1 MPYRACLR
9 ALRPW
14 RCRFGV
20 FVRIRYVAVEKGNH
34 YLEEHMH
41 RLKISVPTRRQ
52 LRPLGLLCGLLMCAV
67 RLSAQSPLD
76 SMERL
81 LPTATGQEK
90 INLAGEL
97 AFQYCYVNTDKAL
110 EYGRLELQLTLALGD
125 SAQIAQAWNDLA
137 AAYIS
142 RGEFEESLILS
153 RQALGVRERMGD
165 SLKVAATLSRIG
177 HAQIELGNLDD
188 ALAAMIRAARIYEH
202 ENQPQYLSMMYNH
215 IGAVHQRQGNHPK
228 AVAYF
233 QKAITIA
240 EQLKSAASLIP
251 PLSNLGKEY
260 FDGGEKSKAK
270 VIFLRLV
277 HTMDSLGMPE
287 NLALITANLGTTYM
301 DEAQYDSAMYYFK
314 AADTLYAAKGDKK
327 GLTTVYVD
335 MGICYTRMKAY
346 EKAEQA
352 LAQGLRY
359 AEETA
364 SNFRLHQAYEAL
376 HRLAYDKGDYKAA
389 ADYMAKMLEYLR
401 KIHNE
406 TINEKIA
413 ESDAR
418 YQTEKKEKDLAI
430 RSKQLADAE
439 LKAKKQQ
446 LWLFLLAG
454 GLLLVLGAI
463 AFLVRRQRLRRE
475 RLEQQSRMALQ
486 EERLRIS
493 RDLHDH
499 IGAELTLITSSLDML
514 VAQAPDAPRG
524 KELQEIGGYSRNAM
538 SQLRETIWAIR
549 SETISVDALSLRL
562 MDYAG
567 KLCRPAGITS
577 MVHVAGDEDKTLSPL
592 HTIHLY
598 RMAQEAIHNA
608 VKYAACHTLMI
619 QLDAQPASLEIRIT
633 DDGAG
638 FTRDSAHTGNGLQN
652 MQARAEELGG
662 TFLLASEPGKGTT
675 VTIRVPI

>member
-1 MPYRACLR
+1 MHFRTIRAQI
-9 ALRPW
+9 W
-14 RCRFGV
+14 
-20 FVRIRYVAVEKGNH
+20 
-34 YLEEHMH
+34 
-41 RLKISVPTRRQ
+41 RQ
-52 LRPLGLLCGLLMCAV
+52 LPISLLVGLLMSIGKMA
-67 RLSAQSPLD
+67 AQSPLD

-81 LPTATGQEK
+81 LPTATGQDK

-97 AFQYCYVNTDKAL
+97 AFQYCYINTDKAL
-110 EYGRLELQLTLALGD
+110 QYGRLELQLTLALGD

-142 RGEFEESLILS
+142 RGEFEESLVLS
-153 RQALGVRERMGD
+153 QQALGVRERLGD
-165 SLKVAATLSRIG
+165 SLKVATTLGRIG
-177 HAQIELGNLDD
+177 HARIELGQLDE
-188 ALAAMIRAARIYEH
+188 ALTALIRAARIYEH
-202 ENQPQYLSMMYNH
+202 ENKPQLLGMMYNH

-228 AVAYF
+228 AIAYF
-233 QKAITIA
+233 QKAIAMA
-240 EQLKSAASLIP
+240 EKLRDAASLVP

-270 VIFLRLV
+270 MIFLRLV
-277 HTMDSLGMPE
+277 RTLDSLGSQE

-301 DEAQYDSAMYYFK
+301 DEAQYDSAMYFFT

-346 EKAEQA
+346 DKADKA
-352 LAQGLRY
+352 LAEGLRY
-359 AEETA
+359 ARETA
-364 SNFRLHQAYEAL
+364 SNWRLHQAYEAL
-376 HRLAYDKGDYKAA
+376 HQLAYAKGDYKAA
-389 ADYMAKMLEYLR
+389 ADYMAQMLDYLR
-401 KIHNE
+401 QIHNE
-406 TINEKIA
+406 TVNEKVA
-413 ESDAR
+413 EMDTR
-418 YQTEKKEKDLAI
+418 YQTEKKEKDLAV

-439 LKAKKQQ
+439 LKAKTQQ

-454 GLLLVLGAI
+454 GLLLVLGVA
-463 AFLVRRQRLRRE
+463 AYLVRRQRLRRE
-475 RLEQQSRMALQ
+475 RLEQQSRLALQ

-499 IGAELTLITSSLDML
+499 IGAELTLITSSLDVL
-514 VAQAPDAPRG
+514 VAQAPDAPQG

-562 MDYAG
+562 MDYAAR
-567 KLCRPAGITS
+567 LCRPAGIVST
-577 MVHVAGDEDKTLSPL
+577 VEVEGTAAKPLSPL
-592 HTIHLY
+592 HTIHVY

-608 VKYAACHTLMI
+608 VKYAACKTLTI
-619 QLDAQPASLEIRIT
+619 LLDARPASLEIRIT
-633 DDGAG
+633 DDGRG
-638 FTRDSAHTGNGLQN
+638 FARERAQTGNGLQN

-662 TFLLASEPGKGTT
+662 SFVLASAPGKGTA

>member
-1 MPYRACLR
+1 MHFRTIRAQI
-9 ALRPW
+9 W
-14 RCRFGV
+14 
-20 FVRIRYVAVEKGNH
+20 
-34 YLEEHMH
+34 
-41 RLKISVPTRRQ
+41 RQ
-52 LRPLGLLCGLLMCAV
+52 LPIGLLVGLLMSIGKMA
-67 RLSAQSPLD
+67 AQSPLD

-81 LPTATGQEK
+81 LPTATGQDK

-97 AFQYCYVNTDKAL
+97 AFQYCYINTDKAL
-110 EYGRLELQLTLALGD
+110 QYGRLELQLTLALGD

-142 RGEFEESLILS
+142 RGEFEESLVLS
-153 RQALGVRERMGD
+153 QQALGVRERLGD
-165 SLKVAATLSRIG
+165 SLKVATTLGRIG
-177 HAQIELGNLDD
+177 HARIELGQLDE
-188 ALAAMIRAARIYEH
+188 ALTALIRAARIYEH
-202 ENQPQYLSMMYNH
+202 ENKPQLLGMMYNH

-228 AVAYF
+228 AIAYF
-233 QKAITIA
+233 QKAIAMA
-240 EQLKSAASLIP
+240 EKLRDAASLVP

-270 VIFLRLV
+270 MIFLRLV
-277 HTMDSLGMPE
+277 RTLDSLGSQE

-301 DEAQYDSAMYYFK
+301 DEAQYDSAMYFFT

-346 EKAEQA
+346 DKADKA
-352 LAQGLRY
+352 LAEGLRY
-359 AEETA
+359 ARETA
-364 SNFRLHQAYEAL
+364 SNWRLHQAYEAL
-376 HRLAYDKGDYKAA
+376 HQLAYAKGDYKAA
-389 ADYMAKMLEYLR
+389 ADYMAQMLDYLR
-401 KIHNE
+401 QIHNE
-406 TINEKIA
+406 TVNEKVA
-413 ESDAR
+413 EMDTR
-418 YQTEKKEKDLAI
+418 YQTEKKEKDLAV

-439 LKAKKQQ
+439 LKAKTQQ

-454 GLLLVLGAI
+454 GLLLVLGVA
-463 AFLVRRQRLRRE
+463 AYLVRRQRLRRE
-475 RLEQQSRMALQ
+475 RLEQQSRLALQ

-499 IGAELTLITSSLDML
+499 IGAELTLITSSLDVL
-514 VAQAPDAPRG
+514 VAQAPDAPQG

-562 MDYAG
+562 MDYAAR
-567 KLCRPAGITS
+567 LCRPAGIVST
-577 MVHVAGDEDKTLSPL
+577 VEVEGTAAKPLSPL
-592 HTIHLY
+592 HTIHVY

-608 VKYAACHTLMI
+608 VKYAACKTLTI
-619 QLDAQPASLEIRIT
+619 LLDARPASLEIRIT
-633 DDGAG
+633 DDGRG
-638 FTRDSAHTGNGLQN
+638 FARERAHTGNGLQN

-662 TFLLASEPGKGTT
+662 SFVLASAPGKGTA